1 MIHLKRFFIF
11 WVMIATGLIPAL
23 PQAHEV
29 QPVVVDITLDQESV
43 NLEVILNVEVVLAG
57 IDASTTQ
64 DTNDSPA
71 ADQYD
76 DLRRLDADAL
86 SQVITARKAVILDAV
101 NLSTD
106 QQRLDL
112 SLVEITT
119 ETNVDPSLPRQT
131 RLRLMAE
138 LPPGDAPVTLG
149 LDASLGA
156 FAIRQQ
162 DDRINPEDL
171 YTDYI
176 AAGQTSLPIPRGARL
191 DRSNF
196 SIFGQYIQ
204 SGIAHIIP
212 KGLDHIIFI
221 MGLFFFSPRWRPLLM
236 QVTVFTLAHS
246 CTLAMA
252 TLGWVQLSAALVEPL
267 IALSIVWIGVENI
280 LRPNIGA
287 ARLAVIF
294 TFGLLHGLGFAF
306 VLGEVGLVGSA
317 FAISLVGF
325 NIGVELGQLLVLM
338 PLVIFGLFFRHHH
351 RYHARVEIPASAVIA
366 LTGAYWFVERV
377 FLT

>member
-1 MIHLKRFFIF
+1 MVHLKRFFIF
-11 WVMIATGLIPAL
+11 WAMVAAGLIPAL
-23 PQAHEV
+23 VQAHEV
-29 QPVVVDITLDQESV
+29 QPVVVDITLDQESI
-43 NLEVILNVEVVLAG
+43 NLDLTLNVEVILAG
-57 IDASTTQ
+57 IDASTTK

-76 DLRRLDADAL
+76 DLRRLDANAL
-86 SQVITARKAVILDAV
+86 AEMITAHKAMILDAV
-101 NLSTD
+101 QLSTD

-112 SLVEITT
+112 SLVDIVT
-119 ETNVDPSLPRQT
+119 EPNVDPDLPRQT
-131 RLRLMAE
+131 RLHLIAD
-138 LPPGDAPVTLG
+138 LPEGDAPVTLG
-149 LDASLGA
+149 LDAALGA

-191 DRSNF
+191 ERSNRA
-196 SIFGQYIQ
+196 IFGQYIQ

-246 CTLAMA
+246 CTLALA

-294 TFGLLHGLGFAF
+294 AFGLLHGLGFAF
-306 VLGEVGLVGSA
+306 VLGEVGLAGSA

-325 NIGVELGQLLVLM
+325 NIGVELGQLLVLT
-338 PLVIFGLFFRHHH
+338 PLVILGLFFRHHQ
-351 RYHARVEIPASAVIA
+351 RYHASVEIPASAVIA